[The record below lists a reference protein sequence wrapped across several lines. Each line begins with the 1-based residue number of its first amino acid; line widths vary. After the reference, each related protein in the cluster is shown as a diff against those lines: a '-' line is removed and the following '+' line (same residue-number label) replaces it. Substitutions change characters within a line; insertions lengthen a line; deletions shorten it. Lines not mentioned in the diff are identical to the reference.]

1 MNLEVFKEKKVWLFD
16 LDNTI
21 YSPTTKIF
29 DQIDQRM
36 KLFIS
41 KKLSISEND
50 AFILQ
55 KKFYHKYG
63 TTLYGLMKNYE
74 LDPDEF
80 LNFVHDIDLS
90 KLKKNSVLFKKINN
104 LPGSKII
111 YTNGEKN
118 YAEKVLKSLG
128 VSNLFKSIWDIKK
141 SKFIPK
147 PEMSPLKNLLST
159 NKIDNSSC
167 VYFEDIEKNL
177 RPAHQLGITTV
188 HITDKNP
195 TIKKSYVDFR
205 FKTIISA
212 LDMIN
217 KNF

>member
-21 YSPTTKIF
+21 YSPNTKIF

-63 TTLYGLMKNYE
+63 TTLYGLMKNYK

-90 KLKKNSVLFKKINN
+90 KLKKILYCLKKLTICQVRRLFIQMVKKIT
-104 LPGSKII
+104 P
-111 YTNGEKN
+111 
-118 YAEKVLKSLG
+118 
-128 VSNLFKSIWDIKK
+128 KK
-141 SKFIPK
+141 F
-147 PEMSPLKNLLST
+147 
-159 NKIDNSSC
+159 
-167 VYFEDIEKNL
+167 
-177 RPAHQLGITTV
+177 
-188 HITDKNP
+188 
-195 TIKKSYVDFR
+195 
-205 FKTIISA
+205 
-212 LDMIN
+212 
-217 KNF
+217 

>member
-63 TTLYGLMKNYE
+63 TTLYGLMKNYK

-118 YAEKVLKSLG
+118 GLEVWYYENGQKQSEVVYENNKMISKKLR
-128 VSNLFKSIWDIKK
+128 WDAIG
-141 SKFIPK
+141 K
-147 PEMSPLKNLLST
+147 P
-159 NKIDNSSC
+159 
-167 VYFEDIEKNL
+167 
-177 RPAHQLGITTV
+177 
-188 HITDKNP
+188 
-195 TIKKSYVDFR
+195 
-205 FKTIISA
+205 IIY
-212 LDMIN
+212 
-217 KNF
+217 